1 MCFSRDVGNCRTLIS
16 IFPSLIGHVQARKRN
31 KNMGSPVSEI
41 TDADREPG

>member
-1 MCFSRDVGNCRTLIS
+1 
-16 IFPSLIGHVQARKRN
+16 VQARKRN